1 MLLENGVEPVIVEM
15 NLDTVRSIKQAGRQ
29 AVYGDASHR
38 ETLEAAGVARAA
50 NLVLTAS
57 GMKSSSE
64 IIRLARELNPKIR
77 ILVRSAYLH
86 DGGGLQKSGA
96 DAVFSEEGEIALAMT
111 ESVLQQL
118 GATAEQ
124 IDRERAR
131 LREDLFASSLG
142 RARCRRRA

>member
-1 MLLENGVEPVIVEM
+1 M
-15 NLDTVRSIKQAGRQ
+15 T
-29 AVYGDASHR
+29 
-38 ETLEAAGVARAA
+38 AAA
-50 NLVLTAS
+50 
-57 GMKSSSE
+57 
-64 IIRLARELNPKIR
+64 
-77 ILVRSAYLH
+77 
-86 DGGGLQKSGA
+86 LQNSGA

-142 RARCRRRA
+142 RGVAAEGSDAPA